1 MIFRIIQ
8 VEIDMIGNG
17 ISNRQNE
24 TKNIDSL
31 AAQRQ
36 LYFEAKRMTF
46 YQFILCVLIP
56 ITLPVL
62 KKVSANNVNQLAF
75 ISIFA
80 ILIVVI
86 NNFYFEKQVKSQRA
100 KAAKIQELFDTD
112 VLEINWNS
120 QLCGSKEI
128 LHNGLKKKAE
138 KYKKRNK
145 TVENLLNWYPQE
157 YSKVDISAGRIMCQK
172 ANITWD
178 NEVRMAFK
186 YFLIIVLI
194 ASSIF
199 IILYSIIENNSFSE
213 TLIAIIAP
221 LFPIWYY
228 VFKRYCENNDTIMR
242 NEKMH
247 GIMEVVWDQVM
258 KGNST
263 NADLA
268 AASRKLQDSIFNY
281 RSNALMIW
289 DWFYFFK
296 REKQESNMNEV
307 AKCIVEEFNKAKS

>member
-1 MIFRIIQ
+1 MI
-8 VEIDMIGNG
+8 DNG

-24 TKNIDSL
+24 AKNIDSL

-56 ITLPVL
+56 ITFPAL
-62 KKVSANNVNQLAF
+62 KKLGANNTNQLAF

-86 NNFYFEKQVKSQRA
+86 NNFYFEKQVKSQRT

-112 VLEINWNS
+112 VLEMNWNS

-128 LHNGLKKKAE
+128 LHNVLKIKAE
-138 KYKKRNK
+138 KYEKRNK
-145 TVENLLNWYPQE
+145 TIENLLNWYPQE

-172 ANITWD
+172 ANIYWD

-186 YFLIIVLI
+186 YFLIIILI
-194 ASSIF
+194 TCTIF

-213 TLIAIIAP
+213 TMISIISP

-228 VFKRYCENNDTIMR
+228 IFKRYCENNETIIK

-247 GIMEVVWDQVM
+247 GKMEVVWDQVM
-258 KGNST
+258 EGNST
-263 NADLA
+263 NTDLA
-268 AASRKLQDSIFNY
+268 VVSRKLQDSIFNY
-281 RSNALMIW
+281 RSNGLMIW

-296 REKQESNMNEV
+296 RKKQESNMNEV
-307 AKCIVEEFNKAKS
+307 AKCIVEEFIKAKS

>member
-1 MIFRIIQ
+1 MIFRVIQ
-8 VEIDMIGNG
+8 VDIDMIDNG

-24 TKNIDSL
+24 TKNIDRL

-46 YQFILCVLIP
+46 FQFILCVLIP
-56 ITLPVL
+56 VSLPTL
-62 KKVSANNVNQLAF
+62 KNFYTNNTMQLAF
-75 ISIFA
+75 ISIFS

-86 NNFYFEKQVKSQRA
+86 NNFYFEKQLKSQRT

-112 VLEINWNS
+112 VLEMNWNS

-128 LHNGLKKKAE
+128 LHNGLIIKAE

-145 TVENLLNWYPQE
+145 TVDNLLNWYPQE

-172 ANITWD
+172 ANIAWD

-186 YFLIIVLI
+186 YFQIIILII
-194 ASSIF
+194 SSIF
-199 IILYSIIENNSFSE
+199 VTSYSIIINNSFSE
-213 TLIAIIAP
+213 TIISILAP

-228 VFKRYCENNDTIMR
+228 IFKKYCENNDTIMR

-247 GIMEVVWDQVM
+247 GIMEVVWDQAI
-258 KGNST
+258 KENST
-263 NADLA
+263 IADLA
-268 AASRKLQDSIFNY
+268 TVSRKLQDSIFNY
-281 RSNALMIW
+281 RSNALIIW

-307 AKCIVEEFNKAKS
+307 AKHIVEEFNKAKS